1 MKQAPKKSMTL
12 GGLTVYLEDLVQMG
26 FVYEHCKDG
35 KVYYKLTEMG
45 VKSGLKDLP
54 KMKSQKNSVKVA
66 QVNKKEN

>member
-1 MKQAPKKSMTL
+1 MRQERKKSMTL

-26 FVYEHCKDG
+26 FVYEYCKDE

-45 VKSGLKDLP
+45 VKSGLRDLP
-54 KMKSQKNSVKVA
+54 KMKSQKNRVKVE

>member
-1 MKQAPKKSMTL
+1 MRQERKKSMTL

-26 FVYEHCKDG
+26 FVCEYCKDE

-45 VKSGLKDLP
+45 VKSGLRDLP
-54 KMKSQKNSVKVA
+54 KMKSQKNRVKVE